1 MPATKKSTILKRIEK
16 LSEKNADPI
25 RIAVALAHLDAE
37 TSSPPDV
44 ATLMMITG
52 KSRRTISYLRSIGK
66 RLGELHIS
74 ERTFVRLGWT
84 KSVEIARLCT
94 HDTLSDALAYAEDHT
109 VAELRAHLTG
119 ESAGDTAVLL
129 RLTSRQYNVFEQV
142 LLAHGAVRV
151 KPGKGV
157 RGKEA
162 ALTKALKT
170 VAIPAA
176 KKS

>member
-25 RIAVALAHLDAE
+25 RIAVALAQLDAE
-37 TSSPPDV
+37 TPSPPSIP
-44 ATLMMITG
+44 TLTTITG
-52 KSRRTISYLRSIGK
+52 KSRRTVSYWRSIGK
-66 RLGELHIS
+66 RISELHIH

-94 HDTLSDALAYAEDHT
+94 PETLSDALAYAEEHT

-129 RLTSRQYNVFEQV
+129 RLSHQQHKVFEKV
-142 LLAHGAVRV
+142 LLAFGAVRA
-151 KPGKGV
+151 KPGKGL

-162 ALTKALKT
+162 ALTKALT
-170 VAIPAA
+170 SIPDPVA

>member
-1 MPATKKSTILKRIEK
+1 M
-16 LSEKNADPI
+16 
-25 RIAVALAHLDAE
+25 
-37 TSSPPDV
+37 
-44 ATLMMITG
+44 ATLITTTG
-52 KSRRTISYLRSIGK
+52 KSRRTVSYWRSIGR

-94 HDTLSDALAYAEDHT
+94 HETLSDALAYAEDHT

-129 RLTSRQYNVFEQV
+129 RLTNQQYKVFEKT
-142 LLAHGAVRV
+142 LLAYGAVRA
-151 KPGKGV
+151 KPGKGL

-170 VAIPAA
+170 VAMPAA

>member
-1 MPATKKSTILKRIEK
+1 MPATKKSTLLKRIEK
-16 LSEKNADPI
+16 LSERNADPI
-25 RIAVALAHLDAE
+25 RLAVALAQLDVVE
-37 TSSPPDV
+37 PSGPDMKE
-44 ATLMMITG
+44 LMEITQ
-52 KSRRTISYLRSIGK
+52 KSRRTVSYLRSIGK

-94 HDTLSDALAYAEDHT
+94 SATLSDALDFAENHT

-129 RLTSRQYNVFEQV
+129 RLSNQQYKVFEKA

-151 KPGKGV
+151 KPGKGL

-162 ALTKALKT
+162 ALTKALKAVT
-170 VAIPAA
+170 MPAA
-176 KKS
+176 KKN